1 MAEVSTKELRA
12 NKLKGLRNNV
22 GQTSAW
28 QNQLLELVEELSRD
42 TLILRQ
48 KVVSHEREIEAL
60 KQERVAA

>member
-1 MAEVSTKELRA
+1 
-12 NKLKGLRNNV
+12 
-22 GQTSAW
+22 
-28 QNQLLELVEELSRD
+28 LELVEELSRD